1 MPKRNH
7 AEYCP
12 TASSPFDPLADKF
25 CAHVLYA
32 GASAAGADRSHRL
45 TECADRKRSMEQEER
60 NNQPQSDGN
69 NGSIQSEALS
79 RSGPNG
85 AGDAPDSGAPM
96 RASQRNAAI
105 EARRRMQQVAESV
118 AEAEALAP
126 APLHDTFLDE
136 RNDVMSV
143 INELEE
149 QLDRHQDVRERLER
163 DLKEANERA
172 QAAAQHTQELEWQVV
187 TLQTRVEALEQ
198 LRQEVSLLEE
208 ELATANAQLQAANEE
223 QGRSEKE
230 RTRLR
235 NELKTA
241 NKQLEEL
248 WALRKERD
256 GLRSDVA
263 SLTARIEELD
273 RAQRELTDER
283 GALAARLKETAVA
296 LEEARGERHQH
307 QLLLRA
313 AEDRA
318 RELTRVQEELA
329 DKLETLR
336 ADKKALQVQVG
347 QLERENARLVEQRQF
362 YETELSS
369 MRNASRSAELALSSV
384 KKAFAEVRV
393 ALTETKSRARRRM
406 IDTWPRIGM
415 PLRGIGD
422 AAEIDQADEA
432 TGQTIAH
439 DSDAVSAGKA

>member
-1 MPKRNH
+1 MEKERRNH
-7 AEYCP
+7 RPQRSSGSDSPTTDLSSSGNGQGDLEGTAELSPPAGGP
-12 TASSPFDPLADKF
+12 TSTSAVEESTFSTSTP
-25 CAHVLYA
+25 
-32 GASAAGADRSHRL
+32 ASAPRRGPSRRTGA
-45 TECADRKRSMEQEER
+45 TE
-60 NNQPQSDGN
+60 QPRHSVMN
-69 NGSIQSEALS
+69 SS
-79 RSGPNG
+79 
-85 AGDAPDSGAPM
+85 
-96 RASQRNAAI
+96 AI
-105 EARRRMQQVAESV
+105 EEARRRMQKVSESV
-118 AEAEALAP
+118 AEAEAVAP

-163 DLKEANERA
+163 ELKDANDAVQVAGQR
-172 QAAAQHTQELEWQVV
+172 TQELEWQLV

-198 LRQEVSLLEE
+198 LRQEVALLEE
-208 ELATANAQLQAANEE
+208 ELASANAQLQSANDE
-223 QGRSEKE
+223 QGRTEKE
-230 RTRLR
+230 RARLR

-248 WALRKERD
+248 WAVRKERD
-256 GLRSDVA
+256 GLRSDLGT
-263 SLTARIEELD
+263 LTARIDELE
-273 RAQRELTDER
+273 RSQRDLVDER
-283 GALAARLKETAVA
+283 AALAARLKETAVA

-307 QLLLRA
+307 QILLRT

-329 DKLETLR
+329 DKLEAVR

-347 QLERENARLVEQRQF
+347 QLERENVRLVEQRQF

-393 ALTETKSRARRRM
+393 ALTETKTRARRRM

-415 PLRGIGD
+415 PLRGMTETLSD
-422 AAEIDQADEA
+422 DSADEIA
-432 TGQTIAH
+432 SSVGHTIGT
-439 DSDAVSAGKA
+439 DQSEVTQSAGEV